1 MGYPVVEIPYYKNKR
16 FNFVGYLEAL
26 ESAGPGSVVILHACA
41 QNPTGC
47 DPTKEQWKEI
57 GATIKSRNLFSIF
70 NAAYLGF
77 NSEDVD
83 KDAWANRYFASELH
97 LKIGLGCSFAK
108 NIGLSGMQFGN
119 KTECGLGSRTR
130 SAVFDLNTPAYGAKL
145 VSTVLGTPEL
155 KSQWDKDIATMSEN
169 FLCQTEAIWEAYQ
182 ASNSG

>member
-108 NIGLSGMQFGN
+108 NIGLSGMQFGSFHLPP
-119 KTECGLGSRTR
+119 CSPG
-130 SAVFDLNTPAYGAKL
+130 F
-145 VSTVLGTPEL
+145 
-155 KSQWDKDIATMSEN
+155 
-169 FLCQTEAIWEAYQ
+169 
-182 ASNSG
+182 